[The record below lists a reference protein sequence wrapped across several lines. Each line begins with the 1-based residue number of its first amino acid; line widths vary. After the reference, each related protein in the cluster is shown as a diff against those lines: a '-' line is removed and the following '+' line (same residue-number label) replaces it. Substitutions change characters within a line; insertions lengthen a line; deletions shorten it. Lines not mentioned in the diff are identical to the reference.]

1 MKKSLRLFLIA
12 IVILFGALAVLT
24 ISGSLGNEEATSNV
38 VAAEVELDGFQRAT
52 GPVELDFPADFG
64 PHPDYQTEW
73 WYYTGNLAA
82 DDGRRFGY
90 QLTFFRRA
98 LEPADL
104 RVDRPSDWATDQL
117 YLGHFAV
124 TDVGGNDYN
133 SFERYARGAAGI
145 AGAQAEPNYRVW
157 LENWEAVS
165 IEPGVRQLTAE
176 SDGVAINLIAEET
189 KGPIFQGVEGY
200 SQKGPDTGNASYYYS
215 FTRMATTGTITVG
228 GETYEV
234 EGLSWMDHE
243 FSTSALS
250 EGQVGWDWFS
260 IQLDNNTELML
271 YYIRQADGSIDE
283 FSKGTFVAEDGSTT
297 NLSNDDYVIEVT
309 DTWRSPSSG
318 ADYPAGWNITV
329 NTGDR
334 TIELT
339 GDPQIADQEFDASFK
354 YWEGTIRLQG
364 TSDGEPVS
372 GYGYVEMTGYFG
384 SMEGR
389 F

>member
-1 MKKSLRLFLIA
+1 M
-12 IVILFGALAVLT
+12 VT
-24 ISGSLGNEEATSNV
+24 NQLGNTQPTSSV
-38 VAAEVELDGFQRAT
+38 VAAEVDLDGFQRAS
-52 GPVELDFPADFG
+52 GPVELSFPEDFG

-73 WYYTGNLAA
+73 WYYTGNLTTE
-82 DDGRRFGY
+82 DGHRFGY

-124 TDVGGNDYN
+124 SNIGDNEYS
-133 SFERYARGAAGI
+133 SFETYARGAAGI
-145 AGAQAEPNYRVW
+145 AGAEIEPIYRVYV
-157 LENWEAVS
+157 ENWEAVS
-165 IEPGVRQLTAE
+165 IEPGVRHLRAE
-176 SDGVAINLIAEET
+176 AGDISIDLIAEET

-200 SQKGPDTGNASYYYS
+200 SQKGPEAGNASYYYS
-215 FTRMATTGTITVG
+215 FTRMETTGTITSN
-228 GETYEV
+228 GETFEV

-250 EGQVGWDWFS
+250 SGQIGWDWFS

-271 YYIRQADGSIDE
+271 YYIRRADGSIDS

-297 NLSNDDYVIEVT
+297 LLARDDYEITVT
-309 DTWRSPSSG
+309 DTWRSNDSN
-318 ADYPAGWNITV
+318 ADYPAGWEIEV
-329 NTGDR
+329 NAGDR
-334 TIELT
+334 TINLIGE
-339 GDPQIADQEFDASFK
+339 PQIPDQEFDASFK
-354 YWEGTIRLQG
+354 YWEGSIRLQG
-364 TSDGEPVS
+364 DVDGEPVT
-372 GYGYVEMTGYFG
+372 GYGYVEMTGYAG